1 MAQGLVH
8 LDDVRIREYNPWM
21 ISLLTSGACSFMEG
35 RFTSM
40 TRGTFLHRSQ
50 FHGGCLWQ
58 RTNSQVG
65 MVHVSF
71 TFVDR
76 LVCGGVGLTSMDEPS
91 IAIDG

>member
-1 MAQGLVH
+1 MDDITPHKRCVLVH
-8 LDDVRIREYNPWM
+8 GRSIHVHDEGHVSPSFAVPWW
-21 ISLLTSGACSFMEG
+21 
-35 RFTSM
+35 
-40 TRGTFLHRSQ
+40 
-50 FHGGCLWQ
+50 LWQ